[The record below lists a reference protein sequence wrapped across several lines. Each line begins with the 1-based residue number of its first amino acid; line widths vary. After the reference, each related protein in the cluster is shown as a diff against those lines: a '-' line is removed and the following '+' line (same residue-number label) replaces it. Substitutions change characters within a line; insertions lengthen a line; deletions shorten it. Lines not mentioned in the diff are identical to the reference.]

1 MNFRQFT
8 KNRFCVKGINF
19 VQANPTF
26 HGYRA
31 LDQTKPQLSWNMQ
44 LFLLCHIRIDA
55 LDPRFRGD
63 DEAENPLKKG
73 NRHSRKSGNP
83 EATNS
88 ELEM

>member
-1 MNFRQFT
+1 MNRQAIKVLVLFLSDA
-8 KNRFCVKGINF
+8 C
-19 VQANPTF
+19 ANN
-26 HGYRA
+26 GS
-31 LDQTKPQLSWNMQ
+31 LV
-44 LFLLCHIRIDA
+44 LLCHIRIYA

-73 NRHSRKSGNP
+73 NRHSRECGDP